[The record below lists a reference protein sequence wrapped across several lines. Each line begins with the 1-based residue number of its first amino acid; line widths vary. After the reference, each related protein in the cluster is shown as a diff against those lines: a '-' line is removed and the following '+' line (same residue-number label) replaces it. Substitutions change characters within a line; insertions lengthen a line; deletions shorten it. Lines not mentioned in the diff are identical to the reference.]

1 MIQLS
6 KFVSRIWIKV
16 NDLSGAQNSANMNKR
31 FKNPMLR
38 LDLCDYSDAFI
49 AVKGRIGV
57 IGTNNTNRRNKKLT
71 LTNNASFRSCI

>member
-1 MIQLS
+1 MIQLR
-6 KFVSRIWIKV
+6 KFVSRIWIEV
-16 NDLSGAQNSANMNKR
+16 NNLSGGQNSANMNKR

-38 LDLCDYSDAFI
+38 LGMCDYSDAFI
-49 AVKGRIGV
+49 VVKGRIGV

>member
-1 MIQLS
+1 M
-6 KFVSRIWIKV
+6 
-16 NDLSGAQNSANMNKR
+16 NDLSGGQNSANMNKR

-49 AVKGRIGV
+49 VAKGRIGV

>member
-1 MIQLS
+1 
-6 KFVSRIWIKV
+6 
-16 NDLSGAQNSANMNKR
+16 MNER

-71 LTNNASFRSCI
+71 LTNNALFRSCI